1 MATGKSWHILNTDQI
16 AAKLE
21 TNAVTGLTRKQA
33 VSRAK
38 KIRIRQPDAAK
49 PLFLP
54 PERPFYRFVGKML
67 LDPILLLTLLVAV
80 IAFFFGHHA
89 LGAATVA
96 IIACHIICCAFAG
109 AKAADVWKTLQLYSN
124 PMVKVIRGGK
134 LYTTDARNIV
144 PGDLVILTEGDICPA
159 DVRLEKGSQ
168 ARVLQYLFKADQKEL
183 YTRVSVIK
191 SGDRIYLSEQEVH
204 NPDCDNIIYAGS
216 VIEEGFAKGIVVET
230 GLHTYIGAVN
240 GTVPGTEDE
249 SESDSIQFIRR
260 YFMRFSTFQ
269 AVLLVPLTIIMT
281 VTMRQTLTFAECF
294 LTALALCCT
303 VIAEHLVYLASIVRA
318 TGIDAAATKKE
329 NAAVAIIK
337 NSKAS
342 DSLCEMTDLLL
353 LDSAAVC
360 DGKYHLESVYAGG
373 SIYNKQELLNQDVS
387 RLAKDLYLY
396 RTAPSAP
403 ERMGRDAFDAGLSA
417 PIDALIK
424 HVGVDTEALELTRL
438 TSRISY
444 SADTCEVYNRLKQ
457 GEYRVLLSCNV
468 QILEYCT
475 HMACGDHAKD
485 FDDSEYVALS
495 TLCRI
500 YSESG
505 YRILLVANQIDEAVT
520 LMGVLAFGTRPGYGF
535 HNCCEELI
543 NSGVRVSVFM
553 PDNAQTMKI
562 LTDSE
567 LVRDELNDV
576 LTASKAEQEGLALH
590 VAYGSYRAYLGFSY
604 EQISDLIDRLQSRGN
619 RVASY
624 CVDNQAQ
631 PLHEK
636 SDLSITCDAIEYR
649 SAKVAE
655 SLYDKMPLDGRPFSA
670 RASQN
675 TRRTSDI
682 VLRRAGNQGGG
693 LHGILTGRKAAF
705 AINHNLAN
713 MMTYLITVQF
723 FRTVLVAL
731 PAVFGTYTL
740 STFALLIL
748 GLVMDVAAVMLFA
761 FATPD
766 QAAISAPYPILRRLE
781 KPVAY
786 NTANIASAC
795 VSAVVLWLGIA
806 LLQVF
811 DVIDSTQCAGIGFI
825 AAYLLQMT
833 VFTVTLAE
841 YTAKNKR
848 GKPSPVLIGALIAS
862 LLLLVVCIIIP
873 GFNSLTGCV
882 GIAPISLLIT
892 PLAALIYF
900 SLYQILSARGLNLH
914 R

>member
-1 MATGKSWHILNTDQI
+1 MATGKSWHILDTDQI

-54 PERPFYRFVGKML
+54 PEHPFYRFIGKML
-67 LDPILLLTLLVAV
+67 LDPIMLLTLLVAI

-89 LGAATVA
+89 LGAVTVT
-96 IIACHIICCAFAG
+96 IIACHIVCCAFAS
-109 AKAADVWKTLQLYSN
+109 AKAADVWNTLQLYSN

-144 PGDLVILTEGDICPA
+144 PGDLVMLTEGDICPA

-168 ARVLQYLFKADQKEL
+168 VRVLQYLFKADQKEP
-183 YTRVSVIK
+183 YTRISVTK
-191 SGDRIYLSEQEVH
+191 SGDRTYRPDEEVYSP
-204 NPDCDNIIYAGS
+204 NCENIVYAGS
-216 VIEEGFAKGIVVET
+216 VIETGFAKGIVVET

-240 GTVPGTEDE
+240 GTVPGTDAE
-249 SESDSIQFIRR
+249 SEPDSIKFIRR

-294 LTALALCCT
+294 LTALALCST
-303 VIAEHLVYLASIVRA
+303 VIAEHFVSLASIIRA
-318 TGIDAAATKKE
+318 TGIDFAATQKE
-329 NAAVAIIK
+329 NAAVTIVK

-353 LDSAAVC
+353 LDSAAIC

-373 SIYNKQELLNQDVS
+373 SIYNRQELLNPDVY
-387 RLAKDLYLY
+387 RLASDLYLY

-403 ERMGRDAFDAGLSA
+403 DRMERDAFDAGLAS

-424 HVGVDTEALELTRL
+424 HVGIDTKAFDLMRHS
-438 TSRISY
+438 SRVSY
-444 SADTCEVYNRLKQ
+444 NQDSCEVYNQLKQ
-457 GEYRVLLSCNV
+457 GEYRVILTCSDA
-468 QILEYCT
+468 ILERCT
-475 HMACGDHAKD
+475 HMECGDKAKA
-485 FDDSEYVALS
+485 FDDSEHVALN

-500 YSESG
+500 YRESG
-505 YRILLVANQIDEAVT
+505 YRILLVANQKDKSVT
-520 LMGVLAFGTRPGYGF
+520 LMGVLAFGSRPGYGF
-535 HNCCEELI
+535 KDCCKELI
-543 NSGVRVSVFM
+543 NSGVRVSVFL
-553 PDNAQTMKI
+553 PDNAQTIKI
-562 LTDSE
+562 LTDCE
-567 LVRDELNDV
+567 LVRDESNDV
-576 LTASKAEQEGLALH
+576 LTATKAEHDGLALH
-590 VAYGSYRAYLGFSY
+590 IAYGSYRAYLGFSK
-604 EQISDLIDRLQSRGN
+604 EQISDLIDHLQNRGS
-619 RVASY
+619 RVATY
-624 CVDNQAQ
+624 CVDNDAQA
-631 PLHEK
+631 LHEK
-636 SDLSITCDAIEYR
+636 SDLRITCDAIEYR

-675 TRRTSDI
+675 TRRTSDV
-682 VLRRAGNQGGG
+682 VLRRAGDQGGG
-693 LHGILTGRKAAF
+693 LHGILIGRKSAF
-705 AINHNLAN
+705 SINHNLAN
-713 MMTYLITVQF
+713 MITYLVTVQF

-740 STFALLIL
+740 SAVALLIL
-748 GLVMDVAAVMLFA
+748 GLVLDVAAIMLFA
-761 FATPD
+761 FATPN
-766 QAAISAPYPILRRLE
+766 QAAISSSYPILRRLE

-811 DVIDSTQCAGIGFI
+811 DVIGSAQCAGIGFV
-825 AAYLLQMT
+825 ATYLLQIT
-833 VFTVTLAE
+833 VFAVTLFE
-841 YTAKNKR
+841 YTAIDKKI
-848 GKPSPVLIGALIAS
+848 KLSPVLLGALIAS
-862 LLLLVVCIIIP
+862 LLLLVAGIFIP
-873 GFNSLTGCV
+873 GFNALTGCADV
-882 GIAPISLLIT
+882 VPISLLIA
-892 PLAALIYF
+892 PLAALVYLGLF
-900 SLYQILSARGLNLH
+900 KILSARGLNLH
-914 R
+914 K